1 MWIRSLGWEDPL
13 EEGMAMQSSILAWRI
28 PRSEEPGRSWSTGSQ
43 SWTWLKWLSRHAH
56 SAYKLN
62 KYGHNIQPCSIPFPI
77 LNQSVVPCKF
87 LTVASWPIHKFLRRQ
102 VRWSGIP
109 ISLRNLN
116 FVVMHIVKGF
126 RTVNEVEVGVFLK
139 LPCFLSD
146 PKNVGNLISGSFA
159 FSKSSLYIWSSQF
172 TYCWRLAWRTLSITL
187 LACEMS
193 HNLVMAKGL
202 A

>member
-77 LNQSVVPCKF
+77 WNQSVVPCPV
-87 LTVASWPIHKFLRRQ
+87 LTVASWPAYRFLRRQ
-102 VRWSGIP
+102 VRCSGIP
-109 ISLRNLN
+109 ISFKN
-116 FVVMHIVKGF
+116 FPLKEETD
-126 RTVNEVEVGVFLK
+126 RTGSILK
-139 LPCFLSD
+139 AGLHLGLDCGLWAISPISMETTYQLENQAPPDGRAPGLVPRLS
-146 PKNVGNLISGSFA
+146 VA
-159 FSKSSLYIWSSQF
+159 
-172 TYCWRLAWRTLSITL
+172 
-187 LACEMS
+187 
-193 HNLVMAKGL
+193 
-202 A
+202 